1 VNSNE
6 KVIYIRLV
14 LLMVVVSAT
23 MVCGKAQ
30 KVDLVPCPMN
40 YPETPYPPGGGFVIF
55 NNSSGTDHNLE
66 LTVSLKGVE
75 ANTEYDI
82 YLFVDG
88 VGTYPVPQGSVT
100 SNKKGNVNFHMNVLL
115 APGEHTLALDVTLV
129 GSGDDVYETP
139 GIHSGEGTVLE
150 FK

>member
-1 VNSNE
+1 MKKLFILGV
-6 KVIYIRLV
+6 V
-14 LLMVVVSAT
+14 LLMVIVFAT
-23 MVCGKAQ
+23 SVCGKAQ
-30 KVDLVPCPMN
+30 KVDLVICPLN
-40 YPETPYPPGGGFVIF
+40 YPGPDYPLGGGFVIF
-55 NNSSGTDHNLE
+55 NNSSGTEHNLE

-115 APGEHTLALDVTLV
+115 APGEHILALDVTLA
-129 GSGDDVYETP
+129 GSGSDIYETP
-139 GIHSGEGTVLE
+139 DIHSGGGTVLE